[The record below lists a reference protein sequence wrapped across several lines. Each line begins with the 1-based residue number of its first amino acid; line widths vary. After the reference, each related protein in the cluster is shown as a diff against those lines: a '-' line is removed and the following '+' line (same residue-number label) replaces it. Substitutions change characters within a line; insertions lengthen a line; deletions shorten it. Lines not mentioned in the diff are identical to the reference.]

1 MLDPATARLC
11 VWRLPLEAAFRL
23 FSKLGSLGG
32 SIRERFSRTGRTR
45 PALARPAFSR
55 WLLENDRLRER
66 WPCQWLNVLYFPFS
80 ETSPTTEQM
89 QDTGWPKPSV
99 RSSRQHSAGELGQ
112 KGRIQGDI
120 AEVRGNHDRNRE
132 TAVRRIAEL
141 GNQSEADREANAK
154 RLREITAESDIAG
167 TRKRAFN
174 EAAAAI
180 IRGVASLREHAR
192 KLEEI
197 ARDRLQQPRRETVQ
211 TTRDN
216 NRGYSR

>member
-80 ETSPTTEQM
+80 ETSPDGQPQAVHRLPTRKIDPLSKAFTA
-89 QDTGWPKPSV
+89 KSYAR
-99 RSSRQHSAGELGQ
+99 RSR
-112 KGRIQGDI
+112 
-120 AEVRGNHDRNRE
+120 
-132 TAVRRIAEL
+132 
-141 GNQSEADREANAK
+141 AK
-154 RLREITAESDIAG
+154 R
-167 TRKRAFN
+167 KRLGLFETGCALPKRYVIFHVLF
-174 EAAAAI
+174 
-180 IRGVASLREHAR
+180 RM
-192 KLEEI
+192 
-197 ARDRLQQPRRETVQ
+197 RDHVRTIGLT
-211 TTRDN
+211 
-216 NRGYSR
+216 SHF

>member
-80 ETSPTTEQM
+80 ETSPITTASPLPLVQYGAWGSRFELKSSSCLACMLTRIVATIRLCCRCFGGDNFEALRKHQIPRK
-89 QDTGWPKPSV
+89 PKCV
-99 RSSRQHSAGELGQ
+99 NTWVFVILARSHFFCA
-112 KGRIQGDI
+112 
-120 AEVRGNHDRNRE
+120 
-132 TAVRRIAEL
+132 
-141 GNQSEADREANAK
+141 
-154 RLREITAESDIAG
+154 
-167 TRKRAFN
+167 
-174 EAAAAI
+174 
-180 IRGVASLREHAR
+180 
-192 KLEEI
+192 
-197 ARDRLQQPRRETVQ
+197 
-211 TTRDN
+211 
-216 NRGYSR
+216 

>member
-80 ETSPTTEQM
+80 ETSPKTVVKLSRGTHYTFALQ
-89 QDTGWPKPSV
+89 
-99 RSSRQHSAGELGQ
+99 RSF
-112 KGRIQGDI
+112 
-120 AEVRGNHDRNRE
+120 E
-132 TAVRRIAEL
+132 TAKNTQKNLNKMCPFSRTI
-141 GNQSEADREANAK
+141 
-154 RLREITAESDIAG
+154 
-167 TRKRAFN
+167 F
-174 EAAAAI
+174 AI
-180 IRGVASLREHAR
+180 VA
-192 KLEEI
+192 I
-197 ARDRLQQPRRETVQ
+197 G
-211 TTRDN
+211 N
-216 NRGYSR
+216 NRKNCPWGSGASP

>member
-80 ETSPTTEQM
+80 ETSPITEF
-89 QDTGWPKPSV
+89 
-99 RSSRQHSAGELGQ
+99 SA
-112 KGRIQGDI
+112 KFPRKQGY
-120 AEVRGNHDRNRE
+120 
-132 TAVRRIAEL
+132 
-141 GNQSEADREANAK
+141 
-154 RLREITAESDIAG
+154 
-167 TRKRAFN
+167 
-174 EAAAAI
+174 
-180 IRGVASLREHAR
+180 
-192 KLEEI
+192 
-197 ARDRLQQPRRETVQ
+197 
-211 TTRDN
+211 TRDN
-216 NRGYSR
+216 APRFLVPCQGLAPEPQGQFCHCCRWQQQQKMPIKMGTFCLDFWGVFAVANDLCRAKV

>member
-80 ETSPTTEQM
+80 ETSPSSN
-89 QDTGWPKPSV
+89 TGE
-99 RSSRQHSAGELGQ
+99 SAKHQ
-112 KGRIQGDI
+112 KIAPYRIQRHQKKSIRKGAFLRQKQHKI
-120 AEVRGNHDRNRE
+120 QIQKRNKKSQCNHKLAIEV
-132 TAVRRIAEL
+132 V
-141 GNQSEADREANAK
+141 
-154 RLREITAESDIAG
+154 
-167 TRKRAFN
+167 
-174 EAAAAI
+174 
-180 IRGVASLREHAR
+180 
-192 KLEEI
+192 
-197 ARDRLQQPRRETVQ
+197 
-211 TTRDN
+211 TTG
-216 NRGYSR
+216 GYNVTTDGYRVKT

>member
-80 ETSPTTEQM
+80 ETSPTT
-89 QDTGWPKPSV
+89 P
-99 RSSRQHSAGELGQ
+99 LLC
-112 KGRIQGDI
+112 KGRSNSKKHPKKSKQNVPILMGIFSSCCCHRQQWQKIVLGVQGLAPDKAQEN
-120 AEVRGNHDRNRE
+120 AERYLLCSLAYG
-132 TAVRRIAEL
+132 
-141 GNQSEADREANAK
+141 
-154 RLREITAESDIAG
+154 EISQ
-167 TRKRAFN
+167 
-174 EAAAAI
+174 
-180 IRGVASLREHAR
+180 
-192 KLEEI
+192 EI
-197 ARDRLQQPRRETVQ
+197 SQKIP
-211 TTRDN
+211 
-216 NRGYSR
+216 

>member
-80 ETSPTTEQM
+80 ETSPKCAHFN
-89 QDTGWPKPSV
+89 GHFLLLLPSATMAKIV
-99 RSSRQHSAGELGQ
+99 LGVQGLAPDKAQENAERYLLCSLAYGEISQ
-112 KGRIQGDI
+112 KI
-120 AEVRGNHDRNRE
+120 
-132 TAVRRIAEL
+132 
-141 GNQSEADREANAK
+141 
-154 RLREITAESDIAG
+154 
-167 TRKRAFN
+167 
-174 EAAAAI
+174 
-180 IRGVASLREHAR
+180 
-192 KLEEI
+192 
-197 ARDRLQQPRRETVQ
+197 P
-211 TTRDN
+211 
-216 NRGYSR
+216 

>member
-80 ETSPTTEQM
+80 ETSPRRGAAPQESNGRPGSGIVRNGEAGQGWHRPPAPPERA
-89 QDTGWPKPSV
+89 QDARSRPRPGVGPSDPRKTPLRPRMRPESADQV
-99 RSSRQHSAGELGQ
+99 RV
-112 KGRIQGDI
+112 GRPG
-120 AEVRGNHDRNRE
+120 RGGRVVFCPY
-132 TAVRRIAEL
+132 AC
-141 GNQSEADREANAK
+141 K
-154 RLREITAESDIAG
+154 M
-167 TRKRAFN
+167 
-174 EAAAAI
+174 
-180 IRGVASLREHAR
+180 
-192 KLEEI
+192 
-197 ARDRLQQPRRETVQ
+197 
-211 TTRDN
+211 
-216 NRGYSR
+216 

>member
-80 ETSPTTEQM
+80 ETSPLLG
-89 QDTGWPKPSV
+89 GWVAIKNQHCLMRPIFKKP
-99 RSSRQHSAGELGQ
+99 
-112 KGRIQGDI
+112 KGRFCRKERRLSTRIDRKICSRFCLCKKKLLERICSLPCGV
-120 AEVRGNHDRNRE
+120 VRQR
-132 TAVRRIAEL
+132 
-141 GNQSEADREANAK
+141 
-154 RLREITAESDIAG
+154 
-167 TRKRAFN
+167 
-174 EAAAAI
+174 
-180 IRGVASLREHAR
+180 
-192 KLEEI
+192 
-197 ARDRLQQPRRETVQ
+197 
-211 TTRDN
+211 
-216 NRGYSR
+216 

>member
-80 ETSPTTEQM
+80 ETSPTCARAGFSRPALGPSFYGHRACSATAARAEAGNGY
-89 QDTGWPKPSV
+89 TGRSACMRAIAVQVRQASSLKSGSCGGLGFGANVKRNECTLRPFFTSWHCTSSSV
-99 RSSRQHSAGELGQ
+99 FSHSSFTATAITRRVMSA
-112 KGRIQGDI
+112 
-120 AEVRGNHDRNRE
+120 
-132 TAVRRIAEL
+132 
-141 GNQSEADREANAK
+141 
-154 RLREITAESDIAG
+154 
-167 TRKRAFN
+167 
-174 EAAAAI
+174 
-180 IRGVASLREHAR
+180 
-192 KLEEI
+192 
-197 ARDRLQQPRRETVQ
+197 
-211 TTRDN
+211 
-216 NRGYSR
+216 